1 MKILPLLFL
10 ALAGCSNTEHDAV
23 SVFIVNT
30 PRPFGYVLGDEIP
43 QQIILETAL
52 DVTLQTGTLPV
63 KGTINRWLELKQAT
77 WKKTEIPDG
86 WRYVID
92 LNYQIFYAPL
102 EVKMLKIP
110 GFALQLSQYGK
121 ISSQAVPDWAFTVAP
136 LRELAVRK
144 DDNGEYMR
152 PDAEPNQIASTNAQI
167 AFELSSCLVLAIA
180 GYLAYLYGY
189 FPILKRSRV
198 FKQALRKISR
208 LGKGDMGQ
216 ILATVHYAFNQ
227 LNGKPLFQVQVADFL
242 SRHPEY
248 AALKMQLE
256 WFFAYS
262 NRYHFGHSL
271 VVIEDDVV
279 RLKNLC
285 QHCRAI
291 ERGSR

>member
-1 MKILPLLFL
+1 MKFLLLLFL
-10 ALAGCSNTEHDAV
+10 VLAGCSNTEHSAV
-23 SVFIVNT
+23 SAFIVHT

-43 QQIILETAL
+43 QQIILDTDS
-52 DVTLQTGTLPV
+52 DVDLQTSALPA
-63 KGTINRWLELKQAT
+63 KGALNRWLELKHVAWQ
-77 WKKTEIPDG
+77 KTEIASG

-110 GFALQLSQYGK
+110 GFALQLSQQGK

-144 DDNGEYMR
+144 ADNGEYMR
-152 PDAEPNQIASTNAQI
+152 PDARPNQIVATNAQI
-167 AFELSSCLVLAIA
+167 NFGLSTSLALAIA

-189 FPILKRSRV
+189 FPILNRSRV

-227 LNGKPLFQVQVADFL
+227 LNGKPLFQVQLADFL

-248 AALKMQLE
+248 AALKVQLE

>member
-1 MKILPLLFL
+1 MKILLLFFL
-10 ALAGCSNTEHDAV
+10 VLAGCSNTEHGAV
-23 SVFIVNT
+23 RAFTVHT

-43 QQIILETAL
+43 QQIILETAS
-52 DVTLQTGTLPV
+52 DVALQTGALPI

-77 WKKTEIPDG
+77 WEKTEIPDG

-92 LNYQIFYAPL
+92 LNYQVFYVPL

-110 GFALQLSQYGK
+110 GFALQLSQQGK
-121 ISSQAVPDWAFTVAP
+121 ISSQPVPDWAFTVAP

-152 PDAEPNQIASTNAQI
+152 PDAEPHQIASTNAQI
-167 AFELSSCLVLAIA
+167 AFGLSASLALAIA

-189 FPILKRSRV
+189 FPILNRSNV

-208 LGKGDMGQ
+208 LSKGDIGQ
-216 ILATVHYAFNQ
+216 ILAAVHYAFNQ

-248 AALKMQLE
+248 AALKVQLE

-271 VVIEDDVV
+271 VVIDDDVV